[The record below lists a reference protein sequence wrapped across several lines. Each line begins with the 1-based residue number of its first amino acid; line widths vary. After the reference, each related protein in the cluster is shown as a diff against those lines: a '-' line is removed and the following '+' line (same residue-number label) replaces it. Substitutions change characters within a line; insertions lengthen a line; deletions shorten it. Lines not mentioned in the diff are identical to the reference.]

1 MKIRILA
8 LAVAL
13 AMPASAASAA
23 TINIGYSGV
32 TTSSLIIAASIVTPA
47 GAPFSLFYT
56 FNTDLAAPGNF
67 TNKGTSSHL
76 RSVGAP
82 FLMVCEFMEAVDG
95 GRDACRQ
102 CRDAIEST

>member
-23 TINIGYSGV
+23 TINIGYSGA
-32 TTSSLIIAASIVTPA
+32 TTASLIIAASIVTPA

-56 FNTDLAAPGNF
+56 FNTDLAAPGNY
-67 TNKGTSSHL
+67 TNTGTSSHL
-76 RSVGAP
+76 RSVGSAA
-82 FLMVCEFMEAVDG
+82 FLMAREFMEAVDG
-95 GRDACRQ
+95 GAQ
-102 CRDAIEST
+102 WLPSM

>member
-56 FNTDLAAPGNF
+56 FNTDLAAPGNY
-67 TNKGTSSHL
+67 TNTGTPSHL
-76 RSVGAP
+76 RYVGSAA
-82 FLMVCEFMEAVDG
+82 FLMACEFMEAVDG
-95 GRDACRQ
+95 GAQ
-102 CRDAIEST
+102 WLPSM

>member
-23 TINIGYSGV
+23 TINIGYSGA
-32 TTSSLIIAASIVTPA
+32 TTASLIIAASIVTPA

-56 FNTDLAAPGNF
+56 FNIDLAAPGNY
-67 TNKGTSSHL
+67 TNTSTSSHL
-76 RSVGAP
+76 RSVGSAA
-82 FLMVCEFMEAVDG
+82 FLMACEFMEAVDG
-95 GRDACRQ
+95 GAQ
-102 CRDAIEST
+102 WLPSM

>member
-23 TINIGYSGV
+23 TINIGYSGA
-32 TTSSLIIAASIVTPA
+32 TTASLIIIAASIVTPA

-56 FNTDLAAPGNF
+56 FNTDLAAPGNY
-67 TNKGTSSHL
+67 TNTGTSSHL
-76 RSVGAP
+76 RSVGSAA
-82 FLMVCEFMEAVDG
+82 FLMACEFMEAVDG
-95 GRDACRQ
+95 GAQ
-102 CRDAIEST
+102 WLPSM